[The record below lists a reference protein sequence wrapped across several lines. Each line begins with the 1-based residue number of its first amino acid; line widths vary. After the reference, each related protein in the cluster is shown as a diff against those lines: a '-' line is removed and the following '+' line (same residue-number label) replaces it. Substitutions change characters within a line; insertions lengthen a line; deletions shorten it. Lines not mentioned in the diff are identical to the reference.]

1 MDRHIL
7 FLVLLAAFLL
17 FTVAIFAGA
26 REQRLDVYIS
36 VFTIEYLALVE
47 ILRPRRKLIS
57 PLRLDP
63 VTITSFISQF
73 QVAIA
78 SKSLSFPTFLEN
90 EVISIATILPVLP

>member
-47 ILRPRRKLIS
+47 ILRPRR
-57 PLRLDP
+57 
-63 VTITSFISQF
+63 
-73 QVAIA
+73 
-78 SKSLSFPTFLEN
+78 
-90 EVISIATILPVLP
+90 